1 MNQGTEEGR
10 EGANVLEL
18 LKRLKSEVYYDEN
31 EALALGLGRT
41 TEEVEAWLGGEEE
54 IDEDAEMKIHG
65 LAEERLGGE

>member
-1 MNQGTEEGR
+1 MNQGTEESR
-10 EGANVLEL
+10 DTASVLEI

-41 TEEVEAWLGGEEE
+41 TEEVAAWLGGEEE

-65 LAEERLGGE
+65 LAKERLGE

>member
-1 MNQGTEEGR
+1 MAQETKEKRDGGD
-10 EGANVLEL
+10 VLEL

-41 TEEVEAWLGGEEE
+41 TEEVEAWLGGTEE

>member
-1 MNQGTEEGR
+1 MAQETKEKR
-10 EGANVLEL
+10 EGGDVLEL

-41 TEEVEAWLGGEEE
+41 TEEVEAWLGGDEE

-65 LAEERLGGE
+65 LAEERLGE